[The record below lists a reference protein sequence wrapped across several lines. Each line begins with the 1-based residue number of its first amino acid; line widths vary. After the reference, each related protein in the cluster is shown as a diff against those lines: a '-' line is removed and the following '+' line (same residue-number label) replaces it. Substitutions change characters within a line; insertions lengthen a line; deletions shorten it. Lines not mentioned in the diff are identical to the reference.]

1 MAYRPRDIYKGR
13 RKFRVPLTIF
23 LSLLAFLVVGS
34 VLLFYGLQR
43 FIVYDQT
50 GVTLQLPFSQTD
62 QPEEEPEADTVPTF
76 QPIEV
81 QVIYEDPDFSQV
93 DLGGWENLK
102 EEQLRFLDY
111 ATVTDPVA
119 LATAITSAAGDYS
132 GVVLEVK
139 SSLGQLAWA
148 SNCETALAYGTSGA
162 TDVAAAVQSIH
173 DQGLRAVA
181 QISCCADRLLA
192 DRNWTVTLQTIAGT
206 SYRDEKGTAWLDPYN
221 RTVRNYLADLME
233 ELSAMGF
240 DEIILADLYH
250 PISDA
255 SFTYT
260 TSLKIAPNPVTAV
273 CQMGRRLA
281 ENLSGSG
288 TTVSVLIDEAS
299 LINDAAASTGQDI
312 EIFWRLFAR
321 VYCPTNLGLASD
333 NKVLAIESMTQGD
346 GDIRFV
352 PVSSAIPGDFDSYC
366 IRPIT
371 N

>member
-34 VLLFYGLQR
+34 VVLFYGLQR

-62 QPEEEPEADTVPTF
+62 QTEEEATENAIPTF

-93 DLGGWENLK
+93 DLGGWEDL
-102 EEQLRFLDY
+102 EAEQLRFLDY
-111 ATVTDPVA
+111 DTVTDPVA
-119 LATAITSAAGDYS
+119 LATAITSAAEDYS

-148 SNCETALAYGTSGA
+148 SGCETALAYGTYGA

-173 DQGLRAVA
+173 DQDLRAVA

-250 PISDA
+250 PVNDSG
-255 SFTYT
+255 FTYS
-260 TSLKIAPNPVTAV
+260 TSLQTAPNPVTAV
-273 CQMGRRLA
+273 CQMGRRLV
-281 ENLSGSG
+281 ENMEGSG
-288 TTVSVLIDEAS
+288 TAVSVLIDEAS
-299 LINDAAASTGQDI
+299 LINGTAASTGQDM

-321 VYCPTNLGLASD
+321 VYCPTDMGSSSE
-333 NKVLAIESMTQGD
+333 NKVLAIESMAQGD
-346 GDIRFV
+346 ADIRFI

-366 IRPIT
+366 IRS
-371 N
+371 NSD

>member
-34 VLLFYGLQR
+34 VVLFYGLQR

-62 QPEEEPEADTVPTF
+62 QPEEVTADTVPTF

-81 QVIYEDPDFSQV
+81 QVIYEDPDFTQV
-93 DLGGWENLK
+93 DLGGWEDL
-102 EEQLRFLDY
+102 EAEQLRFLDY
-111 ATVTDPVA
+111 KTVTDSVA

-148 SNCETALAYGTSGA
+148 SGCETALAYGTSGS
-162 TDVAAAVQSIH
+162 TDLAAAVQSIH

-233 ELSAMGF
+233 ELSAIGF
-240 DEIILADLYH
+240 DEILLADLYH
-250 PISDA
+250 PISDTG
-255 SFTYT
+255 FTYS
-260 TSLKIAPNPVTAV
+260 TSLQTAPNPVTAV
-273 CQMGRRLA
+273 CQMGRRLV
-281 ENLSGSG
+281 ENLEG
-288 TTVSVLIDEAS
+288 TGTAVSVLVDESS
-299 LINDAAASTGQDI
+299 LLNGAAASTGQDI

-321 VYCPTNLGLASD
+321 IYCPTNLASASD
-333 NKVLAIESMTQGD
+333 NKVLAIESMAQGD
-346 GDIRFV
+346 ADVRFV

-366 IRPIT
+366 IRTISD
-371 N
+371 